1 MKRNHAGGGVLHA
14 TAAAAACWALAF
26 AAGSAVAQPTAL
38 VVIVAKDSKAPA
50 KLGMDELS
58 AIFLGAA
65 KSYPNGE
72 RAVPLDYKSGSE
84 PYVAFYQKVA
94 GRTEAQMKAHWS
106 RIMFTG
112 KGQPPQEAGDGAAVK
127 KLVAAN
133 PNMLGYVEASLVDA
147 SVRVV
152 AEVK

>member
-1 MKRNHAGGGVLHA
+1 M
-14 TAAAAACWALAF
+14 
-26 AAGSAVAQPTAL
+26 
-38 VVIVAKDSKAPA
+38 AKDSKAPA
-50 KLGMDELS
+50 QVSAEELA

-72 RAVPLDYKSGSE
+72 RAIPLDLKPGSE
-84 PYVAFYQKVA
+84 PYGVFYQKVA

-106 RIMFTG
+106 RLMFTG
-112 KGQPPQEAGDGAAVK
+112 KGQPPQEAGDSAAMK

-152 AEVK
+152 AEIK